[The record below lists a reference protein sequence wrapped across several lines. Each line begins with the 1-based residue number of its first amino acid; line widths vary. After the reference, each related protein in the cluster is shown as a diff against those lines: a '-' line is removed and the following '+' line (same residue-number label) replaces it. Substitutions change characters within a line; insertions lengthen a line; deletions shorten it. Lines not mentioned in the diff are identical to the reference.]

1 MGKKFFGA
9 YMKAIVSVIG
19 RDRTGII
26 AKVSGKLFQ
35 MNVNI
40 EDISQTV
47 MQSAYFTMIMMI
59 TLPDGVGI
67 ADVNAALAPVA
78 AELGVEIR
86 AQHEDIF
93 NSMHRI

>member
-1 MGKKFFGA
+1 
-9 YMKAIVSVIG
+9 MKAIVSVIG

-26 AKVSGKLFQ
+26 AKVAMKLFE
-35 MNVNI
+35 MDINI

-47 MQSAYFTMIMMI
+47 MQNTYFTMIMMI
-59 TLPDGVGI
+59 SLKDGITVGE
-67 ADVNAALAPVA
+67 VNDALQSVA

-86 AQHEDIF
+86 VQHEDVF

>member
-1 MGKKFFGA
+1 
-9 YMKAIVSVIG
+9 MKAIVSVIG

-26 AKVSGKLFQ
+26 AKVAGKLYEIGI
-35 MNVNI
+35 NI

-47 MQSAYFTMIMMI
+47 MQDTYFTMIMMI

>member
-1 MGKKFFGA
+1 
-9 YMKAIVSVIG
+9 MKAIVSVIG

-26 AKVSGKLFQ
+26 AKVAYKLYE
-35 MNVNI
+35 MDINI

-47 MQSAYFTMIMMI
+47 MQDTYFTMIMMI
-59 TLPDGVGI
+59 SVRDDDPAIGEI
-67 ADVNAALAPVA
+67 NAALQSVA

-86 AQHEDIF
+86 VQHEDIF

>member
-1 MGKKFFGA
+1 
-9 YMKAIVSVIG
+9 MKAIVSVIG

-26 AKVSGKLFQ
+26 AKVATKLFE
-35 MNVNI
+35 MDINI

-47 MQSAYFTMIMMI
+47 MQNTYFTMIMMI
-59 TLPDGVGI
+59 SLKDGITVGE
-67 ADVNAALAPVA
+67 VNDALQSVA

>member
-1 MGKKFFGA
+1 
-9 YMKAIVSVIG
+9 MKAIVSVIG

-26 AKVSGKLFQ
+26 AKVATKIFE
-35 MNVNI
+35 MDINI

-47 MQSAYFTMIMMI
+47 MQNTYFTMIMMI
-59 TLPDGVGI
+59 SLKDGITVGE
-67 ADVNAALAPVA
+67 VNDALQSVA

-86 AQHEDIF
+86 VQHEDVF